1 MYVVCWYVYTDA
13 FPELHTADL
22 AVLAAVPQE
31 TAEGVVIMQ
40 TVSDTA
46 AHSRHWDG
54 HHQCSEQSVTVRL
67 AHMVHGPHVSYH
79 SHSPRGVQS
88 QRFLK
93 HHVKVL
99 QTGSSIVHRLI
110 LRSRGGGR

>member
-1 MYVVCWYVYTDA
+1 MSLPFRVKLLWFRPQVCSAVYVVCWYVHTDA

-54 HHQCSEQSVTVRL
+54 HHQCGE
-67 AHMVHGPHVSYH
+67 
-79 SHSPRGVQS
+79 
-88 QRFLK
+88 
-93 HHVKVL
+93 
-99 QTGSSIVHRLI
+99 
-110 LRSRGGGR
+110 